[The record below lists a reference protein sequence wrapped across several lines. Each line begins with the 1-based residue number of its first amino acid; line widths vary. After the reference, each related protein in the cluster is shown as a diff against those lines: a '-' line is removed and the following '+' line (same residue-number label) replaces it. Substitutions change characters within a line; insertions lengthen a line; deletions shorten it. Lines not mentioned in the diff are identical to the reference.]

1 LTVISDEIIALV
13 MPEVQTETPALRIAA
28 CIGQH
33 QGDRREQQDR
43 VALLT
48 SLRDPRCALAV
59 LADGVGGV
67 SGGALAA
74 ENAIAVSRRRFAEFD
89 PRSGSPETFFRALV
103 AEIHT
108 VLRIDGLA
116 TGLRPHTT
124 FAALMLQPDR
134 ADWCHVGDSRIH
146 HIRAGRMRHRSVDQK
161 VQRGSGPQV
170 ETLGGTH
177 TPRPECDSETGLRV
191 EDCYLLCSD
200 GLSNYLSEA
209 ELAAAATA
217 LAPREAVEALIG
229 TARERAGGKGDNCS
243 LALLRLGKPPARRP
257 GRHPG
262 AASRPTK
269 APGK

>member
-1 LTVISDEIIALV
+1 MSDEIIALV
-13 MPEVQTETPALRIAA
+13 MPEVQTETPELRIAA

-33 QGDRREQQDR
+33 RGDRSEQQDR
-43 VALLT
+43 VALLS

-74 ENAIAVSRRRFAEFD
+74 ENAIVVSRRRFAEFD
-89 PRSGSPETFFRALV
+89 PRSGSPEMFFRALV
-103 AEIHT
+103 SEIHT
-108 VLRIDGLA
+108 VLQLDGVA

-146 HIRAGRMRHRSVDQK
+146 HIRAGRVRHRSVDQK
-161 VQRGSGPQV
+161 VQCGSGPQV
-170 ETLGGTH
+170 ETLGGTQ

-200 GLSNYLSEA
+200 GLSNYLSDS

-217 LAPREAVEALIG
+217 LAPREAVEALID
-229 TARERAGGKGDNCS
+229 TARARARGTGDNCS
-243 LALLRLGKPPARRP
+243 LALLKLDKPLTRKPA
-257 GRHPG
+257 RHPG